1 MDLLQGLRNKGTRRG
16 PRQPARIALGQTP
29 RHRDTVTYDPW
40 FVPPTTDRPA
50 VDATGHDQL
59 GIRHQGWSE

>member
-29 RHRDTVTYDPW
+29 RHRDAVTYDPW

-59 GIRHQGWSE
+59 GIRHQGSE